1 MNRPKNFRA
10 YFVAAALGIGGI
22 VLLLRE
28 HRPSFLRPD
37 LHLSAYV
44 TTADGNVTVVDLVKL
59 KAVTRITVGPGLS
72 GMREHPTRPEVYGV
86 SSAGGY
92 VWIIDPRANYS
103 TGQVAA
109 RIAVGPLPYALDF
122 SPDGNRL
129 YTTASG
135 NNTLVAIDVR
145 SRAVVGRAAT
155 GLGPVLAHATPD
167 GKTVLV
173 VNRRDGSLGIHDAMT
188 LALRA
193 SIAVVG
199 QPEDVAVLPDS
210 SMAFVLSRSERRISV
225 VDLHRGA
232 LVTHLELAGTPT
244 DMLLKPDGG
253 ELYVISPESHGLQ
266 AINTETHEVGDY
278 MVLGSAPTRGVLSAD
293 ASLLYVSDTAAGRVT
308 PVEIF
313 NRRIV
318 RDPGK
323 GFPVP
328 AGDAP
333 GALRFDPEENLLLV
347 VSAGS
352 GDLAVIRVRT
362 NFLVTMIPVGNQ
374 PQELAVKLY

>member
-1 MNRPKNFRA
+1 MNRHKNFRV
-10 YFVAAALGIGGI
+10 YFLLAALGIAGL
-22 VLLLRE
+22 VVLLRE

-59 KAVTRITVGPGLS
+59 KAVARIAVGPGLS
-72 GMREHPTRPEVYGV
+72 GMMEHPTRAE
-86 SSAGGY
+86 
-92 VWIIDPRANYS
+92 IF
-103 TGQVAA
+103 TGQVTA

-135 NNTLVAIDVR
+135 NNTLVAIDVK
-145 SRAVVGRAAT
+145 SRAIVARAAT
-155 GLGPVLAHATPD
+155 GREPVLAHVTPD
-167 GKTVLV
+167 GKSVLV
-173 VNRRDGSLGIHDAMT
+173 VNRKDASLGIHDAAT
-188 LALRA
+188 LALRG
-193 SIAVVG
+193 SVSVVA
-199 QPEDVAVLPDS
+199 QPEDATVLPDS
-210 SMAFVLSRSERRISV
+210 SLAFVLSRSERRISV
-225 VDLHRGA
+225 VDLRRGV
-232 LVTHLELAGTPT
+232 LVTNLKLAGKPT

-253 ELYVISPESHGLQ
+253 ELYVISPEAHGLQ
-266 AINTETHEVGDY
+266 AINTWTHEVGDH

-308 PVEIF
+308 PVDIF

-318 RDPGK
+318 REPGK

-333 GALRFDPEENLLLV
+333 TALRFDPEENLLLV
-347 VSAGS
+347 VSQGS

-362 NFLVTMIPVGNQ
+362 NFLVTMIPVGEH
-374 PQELAVKLY
+374 PQELAVKLF